1 MTDYSTLLGPDRYDF
16 AVRLATQY
24 HLDPSQVLFGYLQ
37 VVSEVTGD
45 KQPVG
50 DNLHDPKVVRVINE
64 QFDHFLKR
72 RH

>member
-1 MTDYSTLLGPDRYDF
+1 MTDYSALLGPDRYDF

-37 VVSEVTGD
+37 VVSDVSGTDQPGD
-45 KQPVG
+45 I
-50 DNLHDPKVVRVINE
+50 HDPKLVKVINE
-64 QFDHFLKR
+64 QFDHFLKQ

>member
-1 MTDYSTLLGPDRYDF
+1 MTDYSALLGPDRYDF

-37 VVSEVTGD
+37 VVSDVTGD
-45 KQPVG
+45 NQPVG

>member
-16 AVRLATQY
+16 AVQLAGQY

-37 VVSEVTGD
+37 VVSDVSGSDQPGD
-45 KQPVG
+45 LQ
-50 DNLHDPKVVRVINE
+50 DPKLKQVINE
-64 QFDHFLKR
+64 QFDHFLKQ